1 MKKNKHSK
9 IRNTGIL
16 FELLSYQITSD
27 MMNGDESNAID
38 IVKEYFKKGTNLN
51 KELIL
56 YQTLLKEKTNNE
68 LRADRLI
75 DEVVKMH
82 NSINRSILSKEKYN
96 LIKEIKRHYNL
107 EIFVKNHINN
117 YRQYASIYKLLEN
130 HNFTFNPAEIVK
142 SRDTIVEF
150 ITTKITDR
158 NASTEE
164 QVINEYSKYSE
175 DIRQLAYK
183 ILLEKFNDKYAGLGD
198 REKKLLREYINNVS
212 NTTRVKDYI
221 DSELIKSK
229 KIISKNIKSIAD
241 QTVRIKLTEVNNIID
256 TITKKKKFDE
266 ATLLTVLHVYKLQ
279 DEIVNIVE

>member
-1 MKKNKHSK
+1 
-9 IRNTGIL
+9 
-16 FELLSYQITSD
+16 
-27 MMNGDESNAID
+27 MNGDESNAID